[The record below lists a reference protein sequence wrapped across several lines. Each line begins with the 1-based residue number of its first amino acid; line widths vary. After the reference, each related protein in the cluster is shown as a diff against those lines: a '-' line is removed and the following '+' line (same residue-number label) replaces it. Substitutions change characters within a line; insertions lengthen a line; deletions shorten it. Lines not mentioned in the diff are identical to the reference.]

1 MNIIAKKSQLNGQIS
16 VPGSKSHT
24 IRAVLLASLA
34 QGTSHIKNPLASAD
48 CLSAAKAIPLIGAK
62 INFGGDDSGT
72 FGTFGI
78 SRAKACARGEKLSVN
93 ATKSAET
100 CGEFSAISEACVN
113 AASSSG
119 KKANFSAI
127 SETSREQ
134 TSLSKENS
142 AEQSDTFLSE
152 EEWTVEGAGKNV
164 HLPNDVVNVG
174 NSGSLLYFMSA
185 ISATFDGW
193 SVFTGDESIR
203 KRPVL
208 HVVDALNQLGAFA
221 TVSQPTKNACPLL
234 VKGPVKNQKKI
245 ITEGSVSSQYITGLM
260 MSACRLKNPLEIELT
275 NPKETPYLTMT
286 QKWLEE
292 VGIRCDISDD
302 FKQIKVFGPKEINA
316 FDTTIPSDWEGV
328 AFPLLATLIS
338 DSCITI
344 NNIDS
349 SKTQGDDAIFDILKS
364 LGADL
369 EWNFE
374 TNQIFVRGGKKSQ
387 NGIGRLSTENLKN
400 NELHINI
407 SDFPDAIC
415 ALAAVACFTEG
426 TTFIEDAAVCRR
438 KETDRIKV
446 LKSELTKLGAAVE
459 EGDDFM
465 IIHGHSPLNADG
477 SSNPNF
483 CLHGATVESFDDH
496 RIAMSLACM
505 GLGLKE
511 GEQIIVKNAECCS
524 VSFPGFFDE
533 MNKMNAGFV
542 KVD

>member
-1 MNIIAKKSQLNGQIS
+1 MNIIAKKSQLNGEIS

-48 CLSAAKAIPLIGAK
+48 CLSAGKAIPLIGAK
-62 INFGGDDSGT
+62 INFGGASG
-72 FGTFGI
+72 
-78 SRAKACARGEKLSVN
+78 ACAC
-93 ATKSAET
+93 ET
-100 CGEFSAISEACVN
+100 ASSGKQSDAVVS
-113 AASSSG
+113 AASSC
-119 KKANFSAI
+119 ANQSDACA
-127 SETSREQ
+127 STAS
-134 TSLSKENS
+134 TCAN
-142 AEQSDTFLSE
+142 QSDTSVSSAATCATITDASVSAAKTCASKTANASGTSGDASSK
-152 EEWTVEGAGKNV
+152 EWTVEGAGQNV

-234 VKGPVKNQKKI
+234 VKGPVTKQNKI
-245 ITEGSVSSQYITGLM
+245 VTEGSVSSQYITGLM

-286 QKWLEE
+286 QKWLEK

-302 FKQIKVFGPKEINA
+302 FKHIKVFGPKEIQA

-328 AFPLLATLIS
+328 AFPLVAALIS
-338 DSCITI
+338 DSCIVI

-369 EWNFE
+369 QWNFQ
-374 TNQIFVRGGKKSQ
+374 TNQIFVRGGK
-387 NGIGRLSTENLKN
+387 NAHGGFGRLSTQNLKN
-400 NELHINI
+400 HELHINI

-426 TTFIEDAAVCRR
+426 NTFIEDAAVCRR

-446 LKSELTKLGAAVE
+446 LKSELTKLGADVE
-459 EGDDFM
+459 EGEDFM

-477 SSNPNF
+477 TLNPDF

-511 GEQIIVKNAECCS
+511 GEQIIVKDAECCS
-524 VSFPGFFDE
+524 VSFPGFFDK
-533 MNKMNAGFV
+533 MNKINAGFE
-542 KVD
+542 KLN

>member
-1 MNIIAKKSQLNGQIS
+1 MNIIAKKSQLNGEIS

-48 CLSAAKAIPLIGAK
+48 CLSAGKAIPLIGAK
-62 INFGGDDSGT
+62 INFGGASG
-72 FGTFGI
+72 
-78 SRAKACARGEKLSVN
+78 ACAC
-93 ATKSAET
+93 ET
-100 CGEFSAISEACVN
+100 A
-113 AASSSG
+113 SSG
-119 KKANFSAI
+119 K
-127 SETSREQ
+127 
-134 TSLSKENS
+134 
-142 AEQSDTFLSE
+142 QSDAVVSAATTSANQSDAVISAATTSGTSGDASSK
-152 EEWTVEGAGKNV
+152 EWTVEGAGQNV

-234 VKGPVKNQKKI
+234 VKGPVTKQNKI
-245 ITEGSVSSQYITGLM
+245 VTEGSVSSQYITGLM

-286 QKWLEE
+286 QKWLEK

-302 FKQIKVFGPKEINA
+302 FKHIKVFGPKEIQA

-328 AFPLLATLIS
+328 AFPLVAALIS
-338 DSCITI
+338 DSCIVI

-369 EWNFE
+369 QWNFQ
-374 TNQIFVRGGKKSQ
+374 TNQIFVRGGK
-387 NGIGRLSTENLKN
+387 NAHGGFGRLSTQNLKN
-400 NELHINI
+400 HELHINI

-426 TTFIEDAAVCRR
+426 NTFIEDAAVCRR

-446 LKSELTKLGAAVE
+446 LKSELTKLGADVE
-459 EGDDFM
+459 EGEDFM

-477 SSNPNF
+477 TLNPDF

-511 GEQIIVKNAECCS
+511 GEQIIVKDAECCS

-542 KVD
+542 KLN